1 MISGALAVLLTAIL
15 QYAPQLG
22 SSLQPSARR
31 SSKVGGFVADI
42 SSRRL
47 LLSPETNASFQ

>member
-1 MISGALAVLLTAIL
+1 MISGTLAVLLTAIL